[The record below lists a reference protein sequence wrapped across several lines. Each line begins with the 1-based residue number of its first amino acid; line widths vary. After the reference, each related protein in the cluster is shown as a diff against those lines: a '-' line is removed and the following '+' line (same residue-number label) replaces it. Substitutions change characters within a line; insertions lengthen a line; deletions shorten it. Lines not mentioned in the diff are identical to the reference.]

1 MDKKTVTLSLRCTP
15 EQSAWVEFFA
25 LEDGAT
31 TSAVLASMIDERV
44 EKERA
49 RQLRLSRIVGQ
60 VKGLP
65 GLLAAQEGG
74 DND

>member
-25 LEDGAT
+25 LEDG
-31 TSAVLASMIDERV
+31 
-44 EKERA
+44 
-49 RQLRLSRIVGQ
+49 
-60 VKGLP
+60 
-65 GLLAAQEGG
+65 

>member
-31 TSAVLASMIDERV
+31 TSAVLALTDERA